1 MTTIPPTKTPDESY
15 YLTDLIGRKVT
26 LNGKKIGKISDL
38 VAKENGTIPAVTDI
52 IVGRPF
58 GESSLVIPWEN
69 VTQFTHD
76 EFTVN
81 IENIEMYA
89 AEPREKALLLKD
101 YIIDKKVLD
110 VMNREVEMVYDI
122 KLVKK
127 KNRLYVSA
135 VDISRGRL
143 LKRIKMGF
151 LVNNDPQAIKDA
163 TLSWS
168 YIQPLENID
177 SFSGDIR
184 LKVLREKLAELPPV
198 DLADVLEVLEDDQ
211 RTQLFASL
219 DTETAAEALD
229 ATEPRVQRQILSTTN
244 IERIA
249 QIFNHL
255 SPMEI
260 ADMISILPRGDS
272 EEIKQIL
279 NKEIAEKVDEIIS
292 EHDVPASTLALHR
305 YLAFLGDTLVEDAF
319 IKFRKEAPKSD
330 VTMYIYVI
338 DKEGQLKGVVDI
350 NELLQADP
358 ETTLE
363 KIMTRNVVTV
373 EPSTMRGELETIFQK
388 YHFRAV
394 PIVDESRKIVGVV
407 REKDAFHSS
416 RQD

>member
-1 MTTIPPTKTPDESY
+1 MDNISSAKTLDESY

-26 LNGKKIGKISDL
+26 SNGKKIGKISDI
-38 VAKENGTIPAVTDI
+38 VAIENGTIPAITHI
-52 IVGRPF
+52 IVARPF
-58 GESSLVIPWEN
+58 GEASLVIPWEN
-69 VTQFTHD
+69 VTQLTRD
-76 EFTVN
+76 EFIVN
-81 IENIEMYA
+81 IETVEKYQV
-89 AEPREKALLLKD
+89 EPQERALLLKD

-110 VMNREVEMVYDI
+110 VKNREVEIVYDI
-122 KLVKK
+122 KLVNK
-127 KNRLYVSA
+127 KNKLYVSA

-143 LKRIKMGF
+143 LKRIKLGF
-151 LVNNDPQAIKDA
+151 LANNDPEALKNA

-168 YIQPLENID
+168 YIQPLENIS

-198 DLADVLEVLEDDQ
+198 DLADVLEVLQDDD

-219 DTETAAEALD
+219 DNQTAAEALD

-260 ADMISILPRGDS
+260 ADMISVLPRGDS
-272 EEIKQIL
+272 EELKQIL
-279 NKEIAEKVDEIIS
+279 NKEIAEKVNKIIS
-292 EHDVPASTLALHR
+292 EHDIPASTLSMHR
-305 YLAFLGDTLVEDAF
+305 YLAFPGNTLVEDAF
-319 IKFRKEAPKSD
+319 MRFRKDAPNSD
-330 VTMYIYVI
+330 VTMYIYVV
-338 DKEGQLKGVVDI
+338 DNEGQLNGVIDI

-363 KIMTRNVVTV
+363 RIMTRNVVSV
-373 EPSTMRGELETIFQK
+373 KPSTMRSELEAIFNK

-394 PIVDESRKIVGVV
+394 PIVDETRKIVGVV
-407 REKDAFHSS
+407 REKDTFQSS
-416 RQD
+416 RPD

>member
-1 MTTIPPTKTPDESY
+1 
-15 YLTDLIGRKVT
+15 
-26 LNGKKIGKISDL
+26 
-38 VAKENGTIPAVTDI
+38 
-52 IVGRPF
+52 
-58 GESSLVIPWEN
+58 
-69 VTQFTHD
+69 
-76 EFTVN
+76 VN
-81 IENIEMYA
+81 IESIEKYMV
-89 AEPREKALLLKD
+89 EPPENALLLKD

-110 VMNREVEMVYDI
+110 VTNREVEIVYDI

-127 KNRLYVSA
+127 KNKLYVSA

-143 LKRIKMGF
+143 LKRLKMGF
-151 LVNNDPQAIKDA
+151 LVNNAPEAIKSS

-168 YIQPLENID
+168 YVQPLENI
-177 SFSGDIR
+177 SSLTGDIK

-198 DLADVLEVLEDDQ
+198 DIADVLEVLEDDE

-219 DTETAAEALD
+219 DNETAAEALD
-229 ATEPRVQRQILSTTN
+229 ATEPRVQRQILQTTN

-260 ADMISILPRGDS
+260 ADMISELPRGDS

-279 NKEIAEKVDEIIS
+279 TKEIAEKVNKIIS
-292 EHDVPASTLALHR
+292 EHDIPASTLSMHR
-305 YLAFLGDTLVEDAF
+305 YLVFPEDTIVEDAF
-319 IKFRKEAPKSD
+319 IRFRKEAPRSD
-330 VTMYIYVI
+330 VTMYIYVV
-338 DKEGQLKGVVDI
+338 DGEGQLKGVIDI

-358 ETTLE
+358 ETTLV

-373 EPSTMRGELETIFQK
+373 TPSTMLGELEAIFKK

-394 PIVDESRKIVGVV
+394 PIVDESYKIVGVV
-407 REKDAFHSS
+407 REKDVFQSS